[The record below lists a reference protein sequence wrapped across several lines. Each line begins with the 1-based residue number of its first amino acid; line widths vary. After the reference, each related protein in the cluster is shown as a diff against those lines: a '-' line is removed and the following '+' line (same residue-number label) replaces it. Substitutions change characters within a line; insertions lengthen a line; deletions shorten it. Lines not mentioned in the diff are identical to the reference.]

1 MCLPTWRLTHATVP
15 PEGIGTP
22 TYDRCRCHPSALHVF
37 RSYCS
42 SPSRSFP
49 DSVPLPPSSQYPL
62 SRPHL
67 PNERVKNDVH
77 NVEEVPVKRPHP
89 GRMDSGRFYP
99 LLGGTGREDVR
110 SCVGLDVP
118 NIFREDGLLVCLHH
132 HQGVFA
138 LLDDGLDVIMLRRGA
153 SIEVRHAENILS
165 VEISP

>member
-1 MCLPTWRLTHATVP
+1 
-15 PEGIGTP
+15 
-22 TYDRCRCHPSALHVF
+22 
-37 RSYCS
+37 
-42 SPSRSFP
+42 
-49 DSVPLPPSSQYPL
+49 
-62 SRPHL
+62 
-67 PNERVKNDVH
+67 
-77 NVEEVPVKRPHP
+77 
-89 GRMDSGRFYP
+89 MDSGRFYP

-165 VEISP
+165 VEMLPNRVFWRSFLTKDMLAKPPPLA